1 MASKP
6 SDAAVDAATR
16 APGGIETAAAATDDR
31 HDKFALWVK
40 DVEREPFQYCKSP
53 S

>member
-6 SDAAVDAATR
+6 SDAAVDAAPLP
-16 APGGIETAAAATDDR
+16 PGGTETAAAVTDDR

-40 DVEREPFQYCKSP
+40 DVERELFQYCKSP